1 MPAHSHTNAQPYQ
14 RTEEDL
20 VPEEERTAAESA
32 GDSAAT
38 RDDRVAPGTAAPAS
52 PDGSVAGSP
61 GTEVQAAGA
70 PGRSRP
76 WRLTGVVGLW
86 LSIFAGS
93 MGLFTVRFLVP
104 VPVGTAN
111 NGDGARLMCAF
122 GVAPVTGGHLSEFKY
137 AYFQFDRAPSAC
149 AHAHLYPSSQH
160 LLLVVAQ
167 WLTPVLGLPGRINL
181 IALGLLTCAI
191 ASFAI
196 ASLATGLRVNIWA
209 RLAVAAG
216 IWLVMADGAF
226 FEFFASPLSE
236 GSTLVG
242 LLLVAAGVVYL
253 GRSWPATVFGL
264 LLAGTGSYLVLL
276 SKEQYLPL
284 AVPIFLTLVLASTV
298 RGSGRRLR
306 RLLTQRTAAAV
317 AVIAVLAVLGG
328 IYVLWDHGS
337 TYAAA
342 LHHEQA
348 VDMTFAG
355 IVTGHDNVYA
365 DLRALGLPASWA
377 KYAGTDYWSPVTV
390 RHDPLYTR
398 YAAKLSDRN
407 IARFLLTHPSR
418 IIGIGQLE
426 AKYALHVRVGYL
438 GTYAPSAGHPPGA
451 VETRVDVVSWL
462 IRAIGPRLGLL
473 FLVPLWAV
481 MAAVAIV
488 SLRRRYSGS
497 WRRDGAVLV
506 LCMTGCAIAAF
517 IPPGYFEGTAVP
529 RHMLGMNLA
538 TALAVP
544 VSVAL
549 AIAMIGDGVARL
561 RRHPGP
567 SAPAEA
573 KAPVAA

>member
-1 MPAHSHTNAQPYQ
+1 
-14 RTEEDL
+14 
-20 VPEEERTAAESA
+20 VPEEERTAAETA
-32 GDSAAT
+32 DDSAAT
-38 RDDRVAPGTAAPAS
+38 RDDRGGAAPAS
-52 PDGSVAGSP
+52 PDGSVTGPP
-61 GTEVQAAGA
+61 GTEAPVTGPPGTGAQAAAA
-70 PGRSRP
+70 PGRSRQ
-76 WRLTGVVGLW
+76 WRVTGAVGLW

-137 AYFQFDRAPSAC
+137 AYFQFNRAPSAC

-160 LLLVVAQ
+160 LLLAVAQ

-181 IALGLLTCAI
+181 IALGLLTSAI

-226 FEFFASPLSE
+226 FELFASPLSE

-242 LLLVAAGVVYL
+242 LVLVAAGVVYL
-253 GRSWPATVFGL
+253 GRSWPAAVFGL

-298 RGSGRRLR
+298 RGSGPRLR
-306 RLLTQRTAAAV
+306 RLLTQRTAAAA

-328 IYVLWDHGS
+328 SYVLWDHGS
-337 TYAAA
+337 KYAAV

-355 IVTGHDNVYA
+355 IVTGHDNVHA

-398 YAAKLSDRN
+398 YARKLSDRN
-407 IARFLLTHPSR
+407 IAHFLLTHPSR
-418 IIGIGQLE
+418 IIGVGQLE
-426 AKYALHVRVGYL
+426 AKQALHVRVGYL

-481 MAAVAIV
+481 MAVIAIV

-544 VSVAL
+544 VSLAL
-549 AIAMIGDGVARL
+549 AIAMIGDGVTRL
-561 RRHPGP
+561 RRHPEP

>member
-1 MPAHSHTNAQPYQ
+1 MSQ
-14 RTEEDL
+14 
-20 VPEEERTAAESA
+20 EERTAGETA

-38 RDDRVAPGTAAPAS
+38 RGDRGAPGAAAPAG
-52 PDGSVAGSP
+52 PDGSVTGSP
-61 GTEVQAAGA
+61 GTDSPGTEMQAAGA
-70 PGRSRP
+70 PGRSRA
-76 WRLTGVVGLW
+76 RRVTGVVGLW

-111 NGDGARLMCAF
+111 NGDGGRLMCAF
-122 GVAPVTGGHLSEFKY
+122 DVAPVTGGHLSEFKY

-149 AHAHLYPSSQH
+149 AHANLYPSSQH

-216 IWLVMADGAF
+216 MWLVMADGAF
-226 FEFFASPLSE
+226 FELFASPLSE

-264 LLAGTGSYLVLL
+264 LLAGTGSALVLL
-276 SKEQYLPL
+276 SKEQYLIL

-298 RGSGRRLR
+298 RGRGLR
-306 RLLTQRTAAAV
+306 RLLTQRTAAAA
-317 AVIAVLAVLGG
+317 AVIAVLTVLGG

-337 TYAAA
+337 KFAAA

-355 IVTGHDNVYA
+355 IVTGHDNVHA

-398 YAAKLSDRN
+398 YAAKLSDHN
-407 IARFLLTHPSR
+407 IAHFLLTHPSR

-426 AKYALHVRVGYL
+426 AKYALNVRIGYL

-462 IRAIGPRLGLL
+462 IRAIGPKLGLL

-481 MAAVAIV
+481 MAGIAIV

-529 RHMLGMNLA
+529 RHMLGMNMA
-538 TALAVP
+538 TALAIP

-549 AIAMIGDGVARL
+549 AIALIGDGVARL
-561 RRHPGP
+561 RRHPEP